1 MQLISQN
8 NVISILLK
16 PVQTGEDGSV
26 HAGLISS
33 RRSIV
38 NQQLPFSSLP
48 PPLESSISY
57 LRSSTEASRR
67 RESMIPGSLQNRHCE
82 VCIPS
87 PASNTTSFLP
97 SPVPSPASNAA
108 YAAPWALRPPCPRD
122 LAVRSLCDTATPQY
136 SPHRPLVD
144 LPPSPPLTDRA
155 VPCARA
161 VPRPRHHPLP

>member
-48 PPLESSISY
+48 LPLESSISS

-67 RESMIPGSLQNRHCE
+67 CESMMPGSLQNRHCE
-82 VCIPS
+82 VCILS
-87 PASNTTSFLP
+87 LASNDTSLLP
-97 SPVPSPASNAA
+97 PPVPSPASNGAC
-108 YAAPWALRPPCPRD
+108 AAPWALRD
-122 LAVRSLCDTATPQY
+122 
-136 SPHRPLVD
+136 PL
-144 LPPSPPLTDRA
+144 PT
-155 VPCARA
+155 
-161 VPRPRHHPLP
+161 RPRCALALRHGHTTM